1 MCTWRLPRSSTS
13 ASRPDSGFESP
24 SLLDVIS
31 HELRQD
37 IRDDLRGLFVGE
49 RTIGDSFLAP
59 LVFVGV
65 NAFSSL
71 GPASIAAV
79 AAGAAVAGWRIRK
92 GQQPMYAFGGIIA
105 IGFAAVLAL
114 RSGRAESYF
123 LPGIVG
129 AVVGTAGGLLSVLA
143 KKPLAA
149 WSSQFYRR
157 WPQEWYWRDDVRP
170 AYTAVT
176 WLWIGFFALRAVV
189 QGVLFAQERPELL
202 AVAKVVTSWPLIV
215 PLLIVSYVLGNTT
228 LHRLGGPN
236 VEEYIAGAEPPFT
249 GHQRGF

>member
-1 MCTWRLPRSSTS
+1 M
-13 ASRPDSGFESP
+13 
-24 SLLDVIS
+24 IS
-31 HELRQD
+31 HDLRED

-71 GPASIAAV
+71 GPASIAALVAGGAV
-79 AAGAAVAGWRIRK
+79 AAWRIRK
-92 GQQPMYAFGGIIA
+92 GQEPIYAFGGIIA
-105 IGFAAVLAL
+105 IGFAALLAL

-129 AVVGTAGGLLSVLA
+129 ASLGAAAGLISVIA
-143 KKPLAA
+143 KRPLAA

-176 WLWIGFFALRAVV
+176 WLWIGFFALRAAV
-189 QGVLFAQERPELL
+189 QGVLFIQERPELL
-202 AVAKVVTSWPLIV
+202 AVAKVLTSWPLII
-215 PLLIVSYVLGNTT
+215 PLLIVSYVLGNTR

-236 VEEYIAGAEPPFT
+236 VEEFTAGANPPFA
-249 GHQRGF
+249 GGQRGF

>member
-1 MCTWRLPRSSTS
+1 MSK
-13 ASRPDSGFESP
+13 
-24 SLLDVIS
+24 
-31 HELRQD
+31 HHLRED
-37 IRDDLRGLFVGE
+37 IREDLRGLFVGE

-71 GPASIAAV
+71 GPASIAALAV
-79 AAGAAVAGWRIRK
+79 GAAVAGWRIRK
-92 GQQPMYAFGGIIA
+92 GQEPMYAFGGIIA

-129 AVVGTAGGLLSVLA
+129 AGLGAAGGLLSVLVR
-143 KKPLAA
+143 KPLAA

-176 WLWIGFFALRAVV
+176 WIWIVFFALRASV
-189 QGVLFAQERPELL
+189 QGVLFVQERPELL
-202 AVAKVVTSWPLIV
+202 AVAKVVTSWPLII
-215 PLLIVSYVLGNTT
+215 PLLIASYALGNTR

-236 VEEYIAGAEPPFT
+236 VDEFIAGAEPPFL
-249 GHQRGF
+249 GGQRGF